1 MIQIHELVL
10 KFAAGVLVVV
20 FMLVVAAAN
29 TWGNH
34 RNRVA

>member
-1 MIQIHELVL
+1 MIQIHELIL
-10 KFAAGVLVVV
+10 KLAAGILVIT

-29 TWGNH
+29 MWGNH